1 MNLSELEN
9 QYRQTSEQTLNQLQ
23 TAVILVAQ
31 LEASIANIAHELQNF
46 SLTVEEFIAQN
57 RAE

>member
-9 QYRQTSEQTLNQLQ
+9 QYRQASEQTLNQLQ
-23 TAVILVAQ
+23 TAVLLVAQ
-31 LEASIANIAHELQNF
+31 LEASLANIAHEVQNF
-46 SLTVEEFIAQN
+46 SLIVEEFITQN